1 MFDQLHQHNYNY
13 LFQFQIT
20 IRMNVEEVRLI
31 NYLDCNLLYFNQI
44 QRTSF
49 DEQDVATFI
58 LRFIRMFFSSS
69 VKMDSFFIPTA
80 KYFSNRHRVKTTQRF
95 SLTWIR
101 IES

>member
-1 MFDQLHQHNYNY
+1 LQFIV
-13 LFQFQIT
+13 FQSK
-20 IRMNVEEVRLI
+20 
-31 NYLDCNLLYFNQI
+31 I

-69 VKMDSFFIPTA
+69 AKMDSFFIPTA